1 MKRFLSLVFAAVW
14 ALSASAEV
22 SYQLNGGVT
31 NDYGWMDKNDMF
43 QACMVDMGVVG
54 AVAPLVE
61 LQSSYDPF
69 TMICGRIP
77 DVTGFLFEDSWEW
90 LEHYILAVQDND
102 PDAYK
107 LEEGDPE
114 NKGWKYAIAAF
125 FLERQK
131 ISVPRTA
138 DFSQTG
144 KIEAFQ
150 SAWKHGFDN
159 PTNPTGEWVLNAPY
173 KAGSTFVGWYASADF
188 SGDKLLTIDAS
199 TTGTLYAKWV
209 DNAGIENTYVTNNY
223 FCAGSVYNWSISGEA
238 YTQPGTYYAQKG
250 SDLYVL
256 NLELREP
263 VYVDVY
269 ESACGSYLWNGIS
282 CALSGDYSYTTDASN
297 GCDSVITLHLTIYE
311 QSLPTSIALPSV
323 QVGMPIDVT
332 AAQADIL
339 AYIAEQGDAYAPN
352 AEITWWVKQGDEWT
366 PLTSAPVEE
375 SVSVVT
381 LKYEIVTECGVISS
395 DDMVIPIVTTDLSG
409 CGSVSTVANKQLCNG
424 RLVISHDG
432 RTFNAQGVEIN

>member
-31 NDYGWMDKNDMF
+31 NDSVWMSKNDMF

-54 AVAPLVE
+54 AVAPLIE

-102 PDAYK
+102 PVAYK
-107 LEEGDPE
+107 LKEGDPE
-114 NKGWKYAIAAF
+114 NKGWKFAIAAF

-131 ISVPRTA
+131 ISDPRTA

-173 KAGSTFVGWYASADF
+173 KEGSTFLGWYSTSDF
-188 SGDKLLTIDAS
+188 SGNKVTS
-199 TTGTLYAKWV
+199 VSPSFSGTLYAKWI
-209 DNAGIENTYVTNNY
+209 DDEDIQNTIEQYAMLCTEGYSY
-223 FCAGSVYNWSISGEA
+223 FWEIDQQI
-238 YTQPGTYYAQKG
+238 YTQPGTYYAFVG
-250 SDLYVL
+250 NTRYILHLVLSEPIYSTVSEYNCEAYVL
-256 NLELREP
+256 
-263 VYVDVY
+263 DGDSCT
-269 ESACGSYLWNGIS
+269 ESGQ
-282 CALSGDYSYTTDASN
+282 YTFIFTASN
-297 GCDSVITLHLTIYE
+297 GCDSIVLLDLVIYD
-311 QSLPTSIALPSV
+311 QSLPTAVSMPV
-323 QVGMPIDVT
+323 VKVGEPVDVT
-332 AAQADIL
+332 DAQADINMH
-339 AYIAEQGDAYAPN
+339 INTTPNYAPN
-352 AEITWWVKQGDEWT
+352 AVVSWFIKQGGEWQT
-366 PLTSAPVEE
+366 LTADPIAADA
-375 SVSVVT
+375 SVVT

-395 DDMVIPIVTTDLSG
+395 DDMVIPIVTTGVINSEGTRGVYRKILHNS
-409 CGSVSTVANKQLCNG
+409 

-432 RTFNAQGVEIN
+432 RTFNAQGVEL